1 MATTRRPD
9 PRPAR
14 TRAVILRAIHE
25 LVTEQ
30 GVADTTIAQVSD
42 RAQVA
47 VGSIYTHFGSKD
59 GLVLELAWSRTAPA
73 FAALQERRGDR
84 SPLERVTAL
93 GEAIV
98 EFALEEPVSLGA
110 FLGQQA
116 LPSDLTAYEAGR
128 ALLAEVELVSAQLR
142 ADLQEAIDA
151 GQTPPADADELAAM
165 LLGLWTGLAAAVV
178 RGDRFAVDPSLA
190 RRSLGRVGD
199 LLA

>member
-14 TRAVILRAIHE
+14 TRAVILDAVHE

-30 GVADTTIAQVSD
+30 GITDTTIAQVSD

-73 FAALQERRGDR
+73 FATLEELRADRG
-84 SPLERVTAL
+84 PLERVTAL

-98 EFALEEPVSLGA
+98 DFALAEPVSLGA
-110 FLGQQA
+110 FLGVQA
-116 LPSDLTAYEAGR
+116 LPGDLASHEAGR
-128 ALLAEVELVSAQLR
+128 QLLTEVELVSAHLR
-142 ADLQEAIDA
+142 SDLQEAIDA
-151 GQTPPADADELAAM
+151 GQTPEAPADELAAM

-178 RGDRFAVDPSLA
+178 RGDRFAVDASLA
-190 RRSLGRVGD
+190 RRALGRIGT